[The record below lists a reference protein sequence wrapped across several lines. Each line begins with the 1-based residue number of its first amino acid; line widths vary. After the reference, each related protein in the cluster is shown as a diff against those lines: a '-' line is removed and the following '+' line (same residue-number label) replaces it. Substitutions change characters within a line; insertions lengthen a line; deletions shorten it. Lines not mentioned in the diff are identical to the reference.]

1 MPQQP
6 DPGDIVVTDLGIT
19 DPAIVQFLKT
29 TETGT
34 NLQYELRNYIDVTGR
49 TPESKEFAKWAAGY
63 LMENPDVSFEDL
75 SFLNNISNSTINL
88 PNLDVSELDG
98 YPEFE
103 SLVQDL
109 PNFLNTFPN
118 VLRALSYTTG
128 FSEKKILQLM
138 QPGKGPKVTVIKNL
152 KDKNGF
158 DILGHYDKNTKTLQI
173 DDGYVNG
180 LSIVNSPDRYQG
192 IGLILVIGTLHEF
205 AHYGTHENALVPV
218 IKNRLK
224 DPLYEPGWYFE
235 RAIQPSTNPG
245 VLVPENAFE
254 WLKYYKI
261 KPKQ

>member
-98 YPEFE
+98 YPEFK

-158 DILGHYDKNTKTLQI
+158 DILGHYDKK
-173 DDGYVNG
+173 Y
-180 LSIVNSPDRYQG
+180 
-192 IGLILVIGTLHEF
+192 
-205 AHYGTHENALVPV
+205 
-218 IKNRLK
+218 K
-224 DPLYEPGWYFE
+224 DV
-235 RAIQPSTNPG
+235 AD
-245 VLVPENAFE
+245 
-254 WLKYYKI
+254 
-261 KPKQ
+261 